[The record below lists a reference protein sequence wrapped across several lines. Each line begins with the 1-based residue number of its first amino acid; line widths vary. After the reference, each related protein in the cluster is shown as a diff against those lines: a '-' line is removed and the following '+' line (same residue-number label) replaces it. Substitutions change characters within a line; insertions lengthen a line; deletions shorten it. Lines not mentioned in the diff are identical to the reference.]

1 MTRKVI
7 CAIFLLASVAAAQPK
22 RADPP
27 ALPQSGM
34 PFLATDAQGGV
45 LLSWIDPAPKDQN
58 SLRYAKWTGAGW
70 SAANTIASGKN
81 WFINW
86 ADFPAIAALPDG
98 SLLAHW
104 LTRNAGAKSY
114 GYGLRVARKAGG
126 SEQWNQIF
134 SASLDNTSDYAGF
147 LSFAVNGNSAGAIYL
162 APPPDAPKTGPKGN
176 AHDGD
181 DEVEHRKTLRY
192 VSFAP
197 DGKVLHD
204 RELDADTCSC
214 CQTTVV
220 PTSKGVLAAYRDHL
234 DGEIRDIAVTRM
246 VDGVWTRPEPLHRDG
261 WKINACPT
269 DGPSAAARGDNVA
282 VAWFTRA
289 QDKPRVQLALSSD
302 AGVTFSEPVRLD
314 DGNPVGRASA
324 SVFDDASYLIAWLE
338 RREDGKADLRLR
350 RVDRGG
356 AKHPS
361 VTAATVSAGRSTGLP
376 RLVVS
381 GDQIILAWRDEQ
393 VRAAWYSRADYLR
406 LEQKH

>member
-1 MTRKVI
+1 MRPRSGR
-7 CAIFLLASVAAAQPK
+7 ASEP
-22 RADPP
+22 
-27 ALPQSGM
+27 
-34 PFLATDAQGGV
+34 
-45 LLSWIDPAPKDQN
+45 
-58 SLRYAKWTGAGW
+58 
-70 SAANTIASGKN
+70 
-81 WFINW
+81 
-86 ADFPAIAALPDG
+86 
-98 SLLAHW
+98 
-104 LTRNAGAKSY
+104 
-114 GYGLRVARKAGG
+114 
-126 SEQWNQIF
+126 WNQIF